1 MKTLFSQKNVEIV
14 LFFTVG
20 DKWEKV
26 EYLSESVATFEL
38 LCGFFCHKFTIW
50 RVLIALTRELFLA
63 SLIYAVNS
71 TRASPKPGWE
81 RRVGHGA
88 RNSTPWKTPWLKGL
102 HKLHWMT
109 KGNGPR
115 ERAYEAAQ
123 PNPQGNY
130 HYKLNWSPSA
140 WPGRRWRGQ
149 LKTKR
154 WKLPVWTLCSRGNDK
169 E

>member
-1 MKTLFSQKNVEIV
+1 MRESWISVGVCSNIWAPLRFLLSQIYNLKSLNS
-14 LFFTVG
+14 TNSG
-20 DKWEKV
+20 
-26 EYLSESVATFEL
+26 A
-38 LCGFFCHKFTIW
+38 
-50 RVLIALTRELFLA
+50 FLA

-81 RRVGHGA
+81 RRRVGHGA
-88 RNSTPWKTPWLKGL
+88 SNPTPWKTPWLKGL

-123 PNPQGNY
+123 PNLQGNY